1 MKQSGFT
8 LIEMMVVVVIIA
20 ILSALLVPRIMGRP
34 DEARIAKAKQDVIAL
49 ETALD
54 LYRLDN
60 GFYPST
66 KQGLKALIQK
76 PMQGP
81 LPKNYKKGGYIKRLP
96 NDPWGHPYQYRYPGK
111 MLETDV
117 FSLGCDGKL
126 GGKGLDADIGNWNIE
141 TIGVAK

>member
-20 ILSALLVPRIMGRP
+20 LLSALLVPRIMGRP
-34 DEARIAKAKQDVIAL
+34 DEARLAKAKQDVIAL

-60 GFYPST
+60 GFYPT
-66 KQGLKALIQK
+66 TLQGLKALVQK
-76 PMQGP
+76 PTQTP
-81 LPKNYKKGGYIKRLP
+81 IPKNYKKGGYIKRLP
-96 NDPWGHPYQYRYPGK
+96 NDPWGHPYQYRYPGQ
-111 MLETDV
+111 MLEVDV
-117 FSLGCDGKL
+117 FSLGRDGKP
-126 GGKGLDADIGNWNIE
+126 GGEGLDADIGNWNIE